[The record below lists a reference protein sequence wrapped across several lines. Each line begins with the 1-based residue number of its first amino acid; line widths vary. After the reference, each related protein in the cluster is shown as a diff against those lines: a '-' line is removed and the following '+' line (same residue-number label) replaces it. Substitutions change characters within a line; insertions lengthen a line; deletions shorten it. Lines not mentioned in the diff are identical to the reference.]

1 MQLSHSRKL
10 VGADCVAP
18 CRMAFPPQE
27 LLWLFRLE
35 SIDIWLFLR
44 DYRKGLPYEFVGDC
58 NNRHFSRLDVRTQS
72 VKTFLAFGIAS
83 QRCHGSYI
91 KLTT

>member
-1 MQLSHSRKL
+1 
-10 VGADCVAP
+10 
-18 CRMAFPPQE
+18 MAFPPQE
-27 LLWLFRLE
+27 LLWLFGLE
-35 SIDIWLFLR
+35 SIDIWLFLS

-58 NNRHFSRLDVRTQS
+58 NNRHFSRLAVRTQS
-72 VKTFLAFGIAS
+72 VKTRLAFGIAS